1 MADPSVCSFI
11 SKILCAHG
19 GRMALAALLDEIK
32 LSEAQLCEVL
42 EAAGPNHF
50 LVLETG
56 DRVGVTRSVVATTL
70 ARVCRRKYCKGCEN
84 LHLCKLNLLGRCHYS
99 QSERNLCKYSHDVLS
114 EENFKVLEQ
123 HQISGLN
130 QEELAVLLI
139 QNDPF
144 FMPEICKS
152 YKGEGRGQ
160 ICDKQPP
167 CERLHICEHFT
178 RGNCSYTNCLR
189 SHNLMD
195 RKVLAVMREHGLSGD
210 VVQNI
215 QDICNHKHSRKK
227 HGPRAPPAHRRDAA
241 RRGRGHAAAYRGRSK
256 SRDRFFQG
264 GHELLPPVSDPTERC
279 DTPSPDRI
287 SCGSPLDN
295 GPVED
300 LTFKFEHLG
309 SQDGPQPSLASSKAA
324 SLGGAGQVGG
334 SQRFAENGNL
344 EGLLY
349 GNHGGAL
356 PASDFT
362 SAPNWKGPTYW
373 PNDPDTSGET
383 GTASKSAGMHS
394 SGPGTVEGRS
404 GKQDVQH
411 FQLFNNSFDGMAT
424 DTISTG
430 SLSYRTLREREKW
443 LHWNQES
450 GAVHPHLNTLMPGDD
465 GKHRE
470 KVFRAGEPGHSTP
483 NGPSKVASETA
494 GATGFGLPSA
504 ARVDKDVLRSTS
516 QSLRTQLLST
526 LGETTSPTKVSSVPK
541 VPPLSPSSSNGATAC
556 EAYGQ
561 NSAKISITSAS
572 KLARKTTDC
581 VLNTLCDVRRDLD
594 GHSSE
599 EICLDHL
606 NKRCQLIDCNKVHF
620 HLPYRWQM
628 SMKNTW
634 VDLQPMENIEKAY
647 CDTNFSAVVT
657 IGTLQL
663 NFQKMTCNHNPI
675 RRIST
680 PSSVRMPN
688 NAFATKWVWYWR
700 SRFNRWV
707 QYGEQGSSQ
716 QISSIDSSY
725 LESLFLCSP
734 RSIVPFQAG
743 SQNYELSFQGM
754 IQTNIASKTQKDV
767 LRRPIFVTPWA
778 VQQRRAGP
786 DHQPAQTQPETLPSA
801 FLYQWKSSF
810 TSSNVYELIEI
821 SSRDTEYARIS
832 EHFKATMK
840 TVKIE
845 KIRKIVN
852 TELLTAFKRR
862 KEKMKNSN
870 EKILFCATSRAHIDS
885 ICANNFNRTMHETPD
900 TRYGK
905 GHYFMRDA
913 ISAHKS
919 CHYDPQN
926 TVMFA
931 ARVLVGNPIEGNPGY
946 MTPPSLWDSCVDSR
960 ANPSVF
966 VIFQKD
972 QIYPEYVIEY
982 TEADKDKAC
991 VIS

>member
-11 SKILCAHG
+11 TKLLCAHG
-19 GRMALAALLDEIK
+19 GRMALAALLEEIK

-56 DRVGVTRSVVATTL
+56 DRAGVTRSVVATTL
-70 ARVCRRKYCKGCEN
+70 ARVCRRKYCPKGCEN

-152 YKGEGRGQ
+152 YKGEGRGP

-178 RGNCSYTNCLR
+178 RGNCSYANCLR

-195 RKVLAVMREHGLSGD
+195 RKVLAAMWEHGLSGD
-210 VVQNI
+210 VVRNI

-227 HGPRAPPAHRRDAA
+227 HGPRAPPAHRRDAS
-241 RRGRGHAAAYRGRSK
+241 RRGRGNAGAYRGRSK

-264 GHELLPPVSDPTERC
+264 SQEFLPQVSAPTERC

-287 SCGSPLDN
+287 SRRSPLYN
-295 GPVED
+295 GSVGPFED
-300 LTFKFEHLG
+300 LAFKFEHLG
-309 SQDGPQPSLASSKAA
+309 SHDDSRPSSASSKAA

-334 SQRFAENGNL
+334 SQRFPENGSL
-344 EGLLY
+344 EDLLY
-349 GNHGGAL
+349 GNHSG
-356 PASDFT
+356 ASDF
-362 SAPNWKGPTYW
+362 APAPKWKDPPLW
-373 PNDPDTSGET
+373 PKKQDASGDTVT
-383 GTASKSAGMHS
+383 TSKSAGVHS
-394 SGPGTVEGRS
+394 SGHVNIEGRS
-404 GKQDVQH
+404 GNQDVQH
-411 FQLFNNSFDGMAT
+411 FQLFDNNFDGMAT
-424 DTISTG
+424 DTTSTG
-430 SLSYRTLREREKW
+430 SSSYRTETLGQREKW
-443 LHWNQES
+443 MWWTQGS
-450 GAVHPHLNTLMPGDD
+450 GTAHLDLDTLMPDD
-465 GKHRE
+465 GELIE
-470 KVFRAGEPGHSTP
+470 KVFRAGKPGHSAP
-483 NGPSKVASETA
+483 NGERKAACETA
-494 GATGFGLPSA
+494 GAAGFGLTSA
-504 ARVDKDVLRSTS
+504 ARTDKDGLHSTS
-516 QSLRTQLLST
+516 QSRRIQMLLPPVDIIPPTKAST
-526 LGETTSPTKVSSVPK
+526 LLK
-541 VPPLSPSSSNGATAC
+541 VPPLSPSSSNGATVC

-561 NSAKISITSAS
+561 NSANISVTSTS
-572 KLARKTTDC
+572 KPARRSPDF
-581 VLNTLCDVRRDLD
+581 LLSTLIDIGRDLD
-594 GHSSE
+594 RYSSK

-606 NKRCQLIDCNKVHF
+606 NKRCQLKGCNRVHF

-628 SMKNTW
+628 SVKNTW
-634 VDLQPMENIEKAY
+634 MDLQPMKSIEKAY
-647 CDTNFSAVVT
+647 CDPT
-657 IGTLQL
+657 ISITSIGSLQL
-663 NFQKMTCNHNPI
+663 DFQKMTCNQNPI

-680 PSSVRMPN
+680 PSSVKEPN
-688 NAFATKWVWYWR
+688 IFATKWIWYWK
-700 SRFNRWV
+700 SGFNRWV
-707 QYGEQGSSQ
+707 QYGEKGGNQ
-716 QISSIDSSY
+716 QVSDVDSSY

-767 LRRPIFVTPWA
+767 LRRPAFMTPQD
-778 VQQRRAGP
+778 VLQRRAGP
-786 DHQPAQTQPETLPSA
+786 DHQPAQTQPETLPST
-801 FLYQWKSSF
+801 FPSPWKSSF
-810 TSSNVYELIEI
+810 ASSNGYELVEI
-821 SSRDTEYARIS
+821 SNHSTEYTRIS

-845 KIRKIVN
+845 KIRRLMN
-852 TELLTAFKRR
+852 EQLLTAFKRK
-862 KEKMKNSN
+862 KEKMKNNN
-870 EKILFCATSRAHIDS
+870 EKILFCATSRANIDS
-885 ICANNFNRTMHETPD
+885 VCANNFDWTTHQTSD
-900 TRYGK
+900 ARYGK
-905 GHYFMRDA
+905 GYYFMRDA
-913 ISAHKS
+913 IAAQRNCPYNPKS
-919 CHYDPQN
+919 

-931 ARVLVGNPIEGNPGY
+931 ARVLVGDPIEGNRSY
-946 MTPPSLWDSCVDSR
+946 TSPPSLYDSCVDSR
-960 ANPSVF
+960 LNPSVF

-972 QIYPEYVIEY
+972 QIYPGYVIEY
-982 TEADKDKAC
+982 TEADKDKGC

>member
-11 SKILCAHG
+11 TKILCAHG
-19 GRMALAALLDEIK
+19 GRMALAALLEEIK

-56 DRVGVTRSVVATTL
+56 DRAGVTQSVVATTL
-70 ARVCRRKYCKGCEN
+70 ARVCRRKYCPKGCEN

-99 QSERNLCKYSHDVLS
+99 QSERNLCKYSHEVLS
-114 EENFKVLEQ
+114 EENFRVLEQ

-178 RGNCSYTNCLR
+178 RGNCSYANCLR

-227 HGPRAPPAHRRDAA
+227 HGLRAPPAHRRDAA
-241 RRGRGHAAAYRGRSK
+241 RRGRGNAAYRGRSK

-264 GHELLPPVSDPTERC
+264 NHEFLPPVSAPTERGG
-279 DTPSPDRI
+279 TPSPDQI
-287 SCGSPLDN
+287 SRRSPLDN

-300 LTFKFEHLG
+300 LTFKFTHLG
-309 SQDGPQPSLASSKAA
+309 SHDGSQPSSASSKAA
-324 SLGGAGQVGG
+324 NLGGPGHGGG
-334 SQRFAENGNL
+334 SQRFSENGSL

-349 GNHGGAL
+349 GNHGGAQ
-356 PASDFT
+356 PASEFT
-362 SAPNWKGPTYW
+362 SPPSWKGATSW
-373 PNDPDTSGET
+373 PNDRDASGET
-383 GTASKSAGMHS
+383 VTTGKSVGTHS
-394 SGPGTVEGRS
+394 SGHTNIEGRS
-404 GKQDVQH
+404 GNADVQH
-411 FQLFNNSFDGMAT
+411 FHLFNNHFDGMAA
-424 DTISTG
+424 DTTSTG
-430 SLSYRTLREREKW
+430 SLSYRTPTLRQREKW
-443 LHWNQES
+443 LRWNQES
-450 GAVHPHLNTLMPGDD
+450 GTAHPNLNTLVPDD
-465 GKHRE
+465 DTHRE
-470 KVFRAGEPGHSTP
+470 KVFRAGEPGHVAP
-483 NGPSKVASETA
+483 NSPSKIACETT
-494 GATGFGLPSA
+494 GATGLGLTPA
-504 ARVDKDVLRSTS
+504 ARMDNDVLRSAS
-516 QSLRTQLLST
+516 QSLRTQVLPT
-526 LGETTSPTKVSSVPK
+526 LGETTGPTKVSTLPK
-541 VPPLSPSSSNGATAC
+541 VPPLSPSSSNGATASD
-556 EAYGQ
+556 AYGQ
-561 NSAKISITSAS
+561 NSAKISVTSAS
-572 KLARKTTDC
+572 KLTGRTPDG
-581 VLNTLCDVRRDLD
+581 VLNSLRDIERDLD
-594 GHSSE
+594 NLSSK

-606 NKRCQLIDCNKVHF
+606 NKHCQRKDCSKVHF

-628 SMKNTW
+628 SITNTW
-634 VDLQPMENIEKAY
+634 MDLQPMESIEKAY
-647 CDTNFSAVVT
+647 CDPKINVLS
-657 IGTLQL
+657 IGSLQL
-663 NFQKMTCNHNPI
+663 NFQKMTCNRNPI

-680 PSSVRMPN
+680 PSSVTMPN
-688 NAFATKWVWYWR
+688 SAFATKWIWYWR
-700 SRFNRWV
+700 SSYDTWV
-707 QYGEQGSSQ
+707 QYGEKGGSQ

-767 LRRPIFVTPWA
+767 LRRPAFVTPWD
-778 VQQRRAGP
+778 RMLRKTGP
-786 DHQPAQTQPETLPSA
+786 DHQSAQTQPEMSA
-801 FLYQWKSSF
+801 SEFLSQWKSSF
-810 TSSNVYELIEI
+810 TSSNGYELLEI
-821 SSRDTEYARIS
+821 SNHDPEYTGIS

-840 TVKIE
+840 TVRIE
-845 KIRKIVN
+845 KIRKLVN
-852 TELLTAFKRR
+852 AQLLAAFKRK
-862 KEKMKNSN
+862 KEKMKNN
-870 EKILFCATSRAHIDS
+870 KEKILFCATSRAHVDS
-885 ICANNFNRTMHETPD
+885 ICADNFDWTRHGTSD

-905 GHYFMRDA
+905 GNYFMRDA
-913 ISAHKS
+913 VSAHRN
-919 CHYDPQN
+919 CQYDPKN

-931 ARVLVGNPIEGNPGY
+931 ARVLVGDPIEGNRGY
-946 MTPPSLWDSCVDSR
+946 TSSTSLYDSYVDSR
-960 ANPSVF
+960 LNPSVF
-966 VIFQKD
+966 VIFRKD